1 MGRQDLEKLS
11 KQTEDIARIKD
22 NVDDI
27 RDMTKVA
34 GRVLRSIVV
43 RYKTDK
49 LLTCFTFLV
58 IAGIVGCVVYK
69 EMNPEAGKDINAPKN
84 VMPGSSSA
92 PAPAPAATLLFD
104 MLSQAAQKS
113 IFGKG
118 SPSPTRN

>member
-1 MGRQDLEKLS
+1 MGQEDLVKLQ

-69 EMNPEAGKDINAPKN
+69 QMYPDTELNAPKD
-84 VMPGSSSA
+84 VMPGSG
-92 PAPAPAATLLFD
+92 PAPAPAVRLLLDTITELTHANSVF
-104 MLSQAAQKS
+104 S
-113 IFGKG
+113 KG
-118 SPSPTRN
+118 SPPPTTR